1 MQGRIASN
9 EVNQS
14 YCVLTAT
21 RPSAIAIQKPRREIF
36 ISGSPRFKGRAT
48 PLALFISARW
58 ASVSRDQE
66 TSYQETRRDPPT
78 DFLAFYDRAPD
89 DHFVGSERGADLPTK
104 VFGAADEE
112 PAGGVDAC
120 PQNDAAR
127 EEGEG
132 TGHLLLHLLALA
144 SARPRS
150 HFVSRGSDKAA
161 IFARELAIWV
171 MRASLISQHAAA
183 SAKVPTLSSAL
194 YPFSASPSFT
204 SIQPSHN

>member
-36 ISGSPRFKGRAT
+36 ISGSPRFRGRAT

-150 HFVSRGSDKAA
+150 HFVSRGSQSRHICARTRYLGNACKPDLAA
-161 IFARELAIWV
+161 RGSFGEGADLVFGLIPVQRIAELHVNPAI
-171 MRASLISQHAAA
+171 
-183 SAKVPTLSSAL
+183 P
-194 YPFSASPSFT
+194 
-204 SIQPSHN
+204 